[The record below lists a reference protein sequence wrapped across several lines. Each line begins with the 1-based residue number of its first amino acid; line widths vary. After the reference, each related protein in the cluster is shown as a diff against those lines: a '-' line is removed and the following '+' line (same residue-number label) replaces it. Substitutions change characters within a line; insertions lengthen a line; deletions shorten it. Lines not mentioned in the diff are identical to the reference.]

1 MKCLHVF
8 IIAIFLLAT
17 FSCSK
22 YKNIE
27 YHFSNLKVNN
37 LDNSG
42 AETTV
47 SAADSLNSKAYGIRL
62 NLYPIIDKETSESF
76 SAEKS
81 QVINTNTI
89 TSIYITSSDSF
100 DVNLP
105 PGACLNKRFIYY
117 KNVYNTFDTIGCQT
131 GIMPS
136 LYYSPNY
143 KEKRV
148 PDYADIL
155 LIHPPKNIKTHRF
168 KIRLTLTD
176 GTQFT
181 DSTSAIKLY

>member
-1 MKCLHVF
+1 MIKYIF
-8 IIAIFLLAT
+8 IFLFTLGLI
-17 FSCSK
+17 SCSK

-27 YHFSNLKVNN
+27 YHFSNLTVNH
-37 LDNSG
+37 LDNSA

-47 SAADSLNSKAYGIRL
+47 STADSLNSKAYGIRL

-117 KNVYNTFDTIGCQT
+117 KNVYNTFDTIGCSS
-131 GIMPS
+131 GIRPT
-136 LYYSPNY
+136 LYYSHNY
-143 KEKRV
+143 EEKRV
-148 PDYADIL
+148 PDYIDIL
-155 LIHPPKNIKTHRF
+155 LMNPPKNHKTHRF
-168 KIRLTLTD
+168 KITLNLTD

-181 DSTSAIKLY
+181 DSTSSIKLY